1 MLKAGICNTD
11 LEITRGYFGFQ
22 GVLKVILEAEE
33 RAINCQPS
41 ALES

>member
-1 MLKAGICNTD
+1 MLKAGNTD

-22 GVLKVILEAEE
+22 GVLKVSLEAEE
-33 RAINCQPS
+33 RAVNRQPS